1 MQQIVKRL
9 FDLTLATVL
18 LIALSPLLLLI
29 ALAIRLTSGAPI
41 LYEWRV
47 VGQGGRPFSGYKFR
61 TMVANADRLKRE
73 LLTRNE
79 MNGGPVFKIK
89 DDPRVTPIGKI
100 LRKYSLDELPQLW
113 SVLRGDMSIVGPR
126 PPLAS
131 EYVHFEEWQK
141 RKLTVKPGMTC
152 LWQVRGK
159 PSVWREWLRLDFEYI
174 DHWSL
179 WLDFKILWQT
189 FIVVITGKNF

>member
-159 PSVWREWLRLDFEYI
+159 PSDWREWLRLDFEYI